1 MGKFKELAVGFVILL
16 VLIGFWSFNTS
27 KTDVEESKETTQ
39 QTVTQEVN
47 TDVSLGDVTYEI
59 VSVDDSSTPQ
69 AVRHTLNVVVVGSE
83 VTEAKLF
90 KIAKLESLLYT
101 SSNDVNALS
110 VGFYSSAENIGQGYD
125 YGSVDYAP
133 EGDWSKASEVVT
145 GDYSTF
151 EFDNNLY

>member
-1 MGKFKELAVGFVILL
+1 MKKLIIGAVILFL
-16 VLIGFWSFNTS
+16 MVGVWNVFGTESEVKS
-27 KTDVEESKETTQ
+27 EQEQVQVETPTE
-39 QTVTQEVN
+39 EVDTN
-47 TDVSLGDVTYEI
+47 VALGDVTYEV

-69 AVRHTLNVVVVGSE
+69 AVRHTLNVVVTGSE

-125 YGSVDYAP
+125 YGYVDYAP
-133 EGDWSKASEVVT
+133 EGDWSKASEVLA